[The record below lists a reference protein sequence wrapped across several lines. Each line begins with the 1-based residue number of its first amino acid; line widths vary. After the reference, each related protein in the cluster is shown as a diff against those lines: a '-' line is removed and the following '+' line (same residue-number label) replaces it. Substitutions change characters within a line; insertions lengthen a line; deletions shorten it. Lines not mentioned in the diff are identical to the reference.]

1 MTTAIRYY
9 TQTGN
14 TKKLADAIAETA
26 GVKAEDVSVPLE
38 GYTDILFLG
47 SSVYAAGIDPK
58 VKEFIRTLKPENV
71 GKVVCFST
79 AALLP
84 STYRQVSGLLKKQ
97 GVAVSEKEFH
107 CRGRFLQVHKDH
119 PDAQDIEAVRQFA
132 AGVLK

>member
-14 TKKLADAIAETA
+14 TKKLADAIAETV
-26 GVKAEDVSVPLE
+26 GVRAEDVSVPLE

-71 GKVVCFST
+71 GRVVCFST

-84 STYRQVSGLLKKQ
+84 STYKQVSGLLKKQ
-97 GVAVSEKEFH
+97 GVAVSDKEFH
-107 CRGRFLQVHKDH
+107 CRGRFLQVHKDR
-119 PDAQDIEAVRQFA
+119 PNAQDIKAVKKFA
-132 AGVLK
+132 AEALK

>member
-1 MTTAIRYY
+1 MITAIRYY

-14 TKKLADAIAETA
+14 TKKLADAIAETV
-26 GVKAEDVSVPLE
+26 GVRAEDVSVSLE

-71 GKVVCFST
+71 GRVVCFST

-84 STYRQVSGLLKKQ
+84 STYKQVSGLLKKQ
-97 GVAVSEKEFH
+97 GVAVSDKEFH
-107 CRGRFLQVHKDH
+107 CRGRFLQVHKDR
-119 PDAQDIEAVRQFA
+119 PNAQDIKAVKKFA
-132 AGVLK
+132 AEALK